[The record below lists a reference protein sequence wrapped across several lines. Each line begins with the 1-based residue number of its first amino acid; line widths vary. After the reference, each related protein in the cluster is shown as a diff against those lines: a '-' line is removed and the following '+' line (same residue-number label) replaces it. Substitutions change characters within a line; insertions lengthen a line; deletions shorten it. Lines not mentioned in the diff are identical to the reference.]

1 MRKYNM
7 ATIREVLY
15 QHIKGVSTRSIAK
28 SFCLSRNTV
37 KKYLTAAK
45 TKNIEKTISDKRLNE
60 IAINIE
66 NSLYQKPQKRQSSV
80 VESLTK
86 HKQEIESW
94 LSQRNM
100 TQTQIQRLLSMD
112 GVEVSNRSINR
123 FIKKEFPKSPKSTV
137 HLITE
142 PGQEGQV
149 DFGYVGH
156 MSDKDGKARKAYVF
170 VMTLSHSRYRY
181 VEFTFSQDQISWAQ
195 LHINAFIFF
204 GGVPMRVMLDNLK
217 AGVIKA
223 DIYDPTLNETYS
235 ELSRFYGFTID
246 PNKSYSPQHKGK
258 VERSIRIVKEQLI
271 AGKSYQ
277 TIEAANI
284 YAKKWC
290 AEIVSH
296 RVCSSNGAKPVAVF
310 IEEEKAQL
318 LPIPSESFDIAI
330 WTVCKVH
337 NDHHFTVKCNF
348 YSVPTKYIGC
358 DVNVRVGIKTV
369 SAYYQHKVIKTHPRN
384 YGRGQWI
391 TDIQDYPKSALY
403 HLANTPS
410 QCLEKAEA
418 IGEATYKLIQ
428 ENVSCGSKKGLRK
441 SQAILRLADK
451 YGNKRLES
459 ACSRSNT
466 YTNYSYQCLVK
477 ILEQNLDQRTESN
490 YVKRIKSSKDS
501 AYIRPSEEYT
511 SDMEVNYA

>member
-1 MRKYNM
+1 M
-7 ATIREVLY
+7 
-15 QHIKGVSTRSIAK
+15 
-28 SFCLSRNTV
+28 
-37 KKYLTAAK
+37 
-45 TKNIEKTISDKRLNE
+45 
-60 IAINIE
+60 
-66 NSLYQKPQKRQSSV
+66 
-80 VESLTK
+80 
-86 HKQEIESW
+86 
-94 LSQRNM
+94 
-100 TQTQIQRLLSMD
+100 
-112 GVEVSNRSINR
+112 
-123 FIKKEFPKSPKSTV
+123 
-137 HLITE
+137 
-142 PGQEGQV
+142 
-149 DFGYVGH
+149 
-156 MSDKDGKARKAYVF
+156 
-170 VMTLSHSRYRY
+170 
-181 VEFTFSQDQISWAQ
+181 
-195 LHINAFIFF
+195 
-204 GGVPMRVMLDNLK
+204 
-217 AGVIKA
+217 
-223 DIYDPTLNETYS
+223 
-235 ELSRFYGFTID
+235 
-246 PNKSYSPQHKGK
+246 
-258 VERSIRIVKEQLI
+258 
-271 AGKSYQ
+271 
-277 TIEAANI
+277 
-284 YAKKWC
+284 
-290 AEIVSH
+290 
-296 RVCSSNGAKPVAVF
+296 
-310 IEEEKAQL
+310 
-318 LPIPSESFDIAI
+318 
-330 WTVCKVH
+330 H

-451 YGNKRLES
+451 YGNKRLEG

-477 ILEQNLDQRTESN
+477 ILEQNLDQKTENN